1 VLDLSCARGKIAALA
16 KQAVGSRL
24 VVGLNSVLGFLAI
37 NATAYLASY
46 SLTVAPAS
54 NLAQRVYL
62 VKGNITNSNISK
74 HLALITSKPACY
86 NVIFLVY
93 VFKTIPPKQHCS
105 LLKRLKGLLTLGSC
119 IVISMSAR
127 FTNKPIASLE
137 L

>member
-1 VLDLSCARGKIAALA
+1 
-16 KQAVGSRL
+16 
-24 VVGLNSVLGFLAI
+24 VLGFLAVDV
-37 NATAYLASY
+37 TAYLASHG
-46 SLTVAPAS
+46 LIVAPAS
-54 NLAQRVYL
+54 DLAQRVYL

-74 HLALITSKPACY
+74 HLALMTSEPACY
-86 NVIFLVY
+86 NVIFLVH
-93 VFKTIPPKQHCS
+93 VFKTIPPKQCCS